1 MFWIYIYYFRIHLFR
16 HEIFYRF
23 TYYFY
28 IQSLVFT
35 GYVLFRDMINS
46 VKTIYY
52 RIRVRNLSVKNNAL
66 YPNLRIKKCTI
77 LRFTLKFTTLLTINI
92 SQIVQ
97 EQKKTDTYDRTKI
110 GTFLHN
116 IFKIVQSSFTL
127 ASNVYKIYSTFP
139 I

>member
-97 EQKKTDTYDRTKI
+97 EQKKPTHTIEQK
-110 GTFLHN
+110 
-116 IFKIVQSSFTL
+116 
-127 ASNVYKIYSTFP
+127 
-139 I
+139 